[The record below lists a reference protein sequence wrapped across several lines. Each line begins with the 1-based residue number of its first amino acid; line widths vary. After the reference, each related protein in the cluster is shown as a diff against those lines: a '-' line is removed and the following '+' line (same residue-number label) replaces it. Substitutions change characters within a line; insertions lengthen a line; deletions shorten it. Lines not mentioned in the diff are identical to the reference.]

1 MNKEKLKEPHETAK
15 LEIILFE
22 FSDIVTTSIP
32 EEKPGLDNMD
42 SWT

>member
-22 FSDIVTTSIP
+22 FSDIVTTSGG
-32 EEKPGLDNMD
+32 EKPGLDNMD